1 MIASTIVHL
10 KAPCHQT
17 SDPLRPPCDTDCAHG
32 QLSLHTISILLVAEI
47 KPAEP
52 EPAEPELAEPELA
65 ESELACCDLTEA
77 ELDLSC
83 VQACW
88 L

>member
-10 KAPCHQT
+10 KAPCHQD
-17 SDPLRPPCDTDCAHG
+17 SDPLCPPCDTDCAHG
-32 QLSLHTISILLVAEI
+32 QLHTISTLLVAEI

-52 EPAEPELAEPELA
+52 EPAEPELA